1 MDFKMRWINGHGK
14 CQEVIHMKNAGVP
27 HEKGMDNSLHI
38 LLKGYRYMPARMH
51 RFRSE
56 IYVTRLLGG
65 QKVICISGENA
76 AEVFYDTERFERR
89 SAIPKRIQKS
99 LFGKNGVQM
108 LDGPHHF
115 HRKQMFMSLMS
126 QEHLQRLGRITNEHW
141 NLAIRKWEGMD
152 TVVLFDEMEKVMCR
166 IACQW
171 AGVPLWAHE
180 LNQRTA
186 DLGKLVDAFGA
197 VGPRYWQG
205 RTARERTNKW
215 AKAVIKN
222 VRKGNIIPS
231 ENTPLHVIAWHRD
244 LSGKLLNTKV
254 AAVEWINMLMPIVA
268 IARYVTFGALALHSY
283 PKVRERLEE
292 DPENYSQPF
301 VQEVRRFYPFTP
313 FLGARVHSDFT
324 WKNHR

>member
-1 MDFKMRWINGHGK
+1 
-14 CQEVIHMKNAGVP
+14 
-27 HEKGMDNSLHI
+27 
-38 LLKGYRYMPARMH
+38 
-51 RFRSE
+51 
-56 IYVTRLLGG
+56 
-65 QKVICISGENA
+65 
-76 AEVFYDTERFERR
+76 
-89 SAIPKRIQKS
+89 
-99 LFGKNGVQM
+99 
-108 LDGPHHF
+108 
-115 HRKQMFMSLMS
+115 
-126 QEHLQRLGRITNEHW
+126 
-141 NLAIRKWEGMD
+141 
-152 TVVLFDEMEKVMCR
+152 
-166 IACQW
+166 
-171 AGVPLWAHE
+171 
-180 LNQRTA
+180 
-186 DLGKLVDAFGA
+186 

-254 AAVEWINMLMPIVA
+254 AAVELINMLRPIVA

-324 WKNHR
+324 WKNHRFKKGTLVLLDVYGANHNPKIWKDPGKFNPERFSDWEGTPFNFIPQGGGEYSLGHRCAGERVTIEMMRASLVFLTERMEYDVPKQDLHFSLVRMP